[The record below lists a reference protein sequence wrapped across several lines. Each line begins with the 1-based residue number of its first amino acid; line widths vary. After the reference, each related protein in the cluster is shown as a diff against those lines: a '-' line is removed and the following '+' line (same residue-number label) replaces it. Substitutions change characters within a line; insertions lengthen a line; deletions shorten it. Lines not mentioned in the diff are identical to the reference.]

1 MLHVKHGVCWH
12 LNTTPKQFRTALYF
26 LLDCVHAELIGSWHW
41 GGGFREP
48 YVRFIE
54 DVSKACKVI
63 LDVLI
68 KKTKTITALDLPLPL
83 EQQPFCSYNHY

>member
-68 KKTKTITALDLPLPL
+68 KKTKTITALD
-83 EQQPFCSYNHY
+83 